1 MASSVLLLALCLF
14 VARAFVVEDGRLEGD
29 RRSLQIE
36 LDRRSLQLEF
46 NLGADCAVFEDAL
59 ARVTITL
66 ENSNTIF
73 APTDA
78 AFARID
84 QTFLERILTPSW
96 ILHLQNLIEG
106 HIDAEGPWN
115 VADLQNAQQLVMLNG
130 EIVTVARDNND
141 GTVSLQSEY
150 NETSALITDSGLT
163 SIGSPVHKLDF
174 FLQPFFFNTGFL
186 ELGPFYP
193 EFSILYSFVESIG
206 LGSDLIPDGVYAT
219 VLAPTD
225 DAFIATY
232 GSEGVDRL
240 RDPSNGLLLQ
250 LIVLNH
256 VMINVFP
263 TVQLTNG
270 QVINTLGGNQLEVTK
285 NADGTIAVGEAI
297 VILSDVL
304 ANNGIV
310 HGIDRLLGDNPL
322 PPLASPVTPPTP
334 STPVIAPPSPAPL
347 SAPVSAPST
356 TAPVSAPAPA
366 PTTAPISAPIPVPA
380 PAPAPVSAPVPA
392 PVSAPAATDPA
403 GGDFVPENDSDLVT
417 FLQDLTDSG
426 VAGNLLSLNTT
437 YTAFAPVNEAFGEY
451 ELIARFRMQGWAVHY
466 RSLMESHILLGPV
479 TSSEVRLQP
488 NNTEIEMLSGQTVT
502 FSFDNNADSGSI
514 LLSTE
519 SSNTV
524 EIIGADFVESSGNVY
539 HKINGLLLPSFVGTN
554 LLDVFEQISG
564 FSILFDLLDRVNIPG
579 NFLDGAYTI
588 FAPTDDALLALGTDE
603 LGRLAEPENLT
614 ELQTLMLAHV
624 FIQIIPAAELE
635 SGTTLTSLGGFTVT
649 VTSGLRLSDSSGVSR
664 IVQTDILAYNGIAH
678 GINR

>member
-1 MASSVLLLALCLF
+1 M
-14 VARAFVVEDGRLEGD
+14 EG
-29 RRSLQIE
+29 
-36 LDRRSLQLEF
+36 DRRSLQLEF
-46 NLGADCAVFEDAL
+46 NLGADCALFEDAL
-59 ARVTITL
+59 ANVTITL

-78 AFARID
+78 AFARTD
-84 QTFLERILTPSW
+84 QAFLERLLTPSW

-106 HIDAEGPWN
+106 HINAEGPWN

-130 EIVTVARDNND
+130 ETVTVARDNND

-163 SIGSPVHKLDF
+163 SIGSPIHKLDF
-174 FLQPFFFNTGFL
+174 ILQPFFFNTGIL

-219 VLAPTD
+219 VLAPTN

-263 TVQLTNG
+263 TVQLSNG

-285 NADGTIAVGEAI
+285 NTDGTIAMGEAI
-297 VILSDVL
+297 VILPDVL

-310 HGIDRLLGDNPL
+310 HAIDRLLGDNPL
-322 PPLASPVTPPTP
+322 PPLAPPVSPPVTPPTP
-334 STPVIAPPSPAPL
+334 TTPVIAPPSPAPL
-347 SAPVSAPST
+347 PAPLSAPAP
-356 TAPVSAPAPA
+356 APAPA
-366 PTTAPISAPIPVPA
+366 PTTAPISAPVPVLVPA
-380 PAPAPVSAPVPA
+380 PAAAPVSAPVPA

-403 GGDFVPENDSDLVT
+403 GGDFVLENDSDLVT

-451 ELIARFRMQGWAVHY
+451 ELIARFRMQGWVVHY

-479 TSSEVRLQP
+479 SSSELRLQP
-488 NNTEIEMLSGQTVT
+488 NNTEVEMLSGQTVT
-502 FSFDNNADSGSI
+502 FSFDNDTDTGSI

-519 SSNTV
+519 SSSPV
-524 EIIGADFVESSGNVY
+524 EIIGADFIESSGNIY
-539 HKINGLLLPSFVGTN
+539 HKIDGVLLPSFVGTN

-624 FIQIIPAAELE
+624 FIPVIPAENLE
-635 SGTTLTSLGGFTVT
+635 SGTTLTSLGGLTVT
-649 VTSGLRLSDSSGVSR
+649 VTSGLRLSDSLGVSR
-664 IVQTDILAYNGIAH
+664 IVQPDILAYNGIAH